1 MKMRIVLAVLL
12 IIVSLQGLGMVASA
26 QGPAGT
32 WASGIQIQNQS
43 ELADANITITFYW
56 AVGTAN
62 AGNVAFTFNDVI
74 DAGKS
79 KTYYVPTHIPGLPSD
94 FVGSA
99 VVTADQ
105 PVAAIL
111 NTTRTDSVDKRI
123 GAATGVLSPATKV
136 YAPYLRKNYY
146 GRDSYIAIQNTGDQ
160 PATVTVTYYDR
171 VTGDEIAAAQETH
184 QIPAYTTKISYQDA
198 NANLPAG
205 GGSASF
211 HGSAVIEGTQPLAV
225 VVNNANAGTSPQS
238 SGFESYNGMTT
249 GATKLYMPKLTVNYY
264 DYQSS
269 FTVQNTGNVATPV
282 NVTYTF
288 GGTTYTHSNPSLA
301 PGAAWPVYLASTA
314 QSNLPAGL
322 SGAGSAVVTADQPL
336 VGMVT
341 EVHEQGDKG
350 FAVIS
355 SAVPDGTGTS
365 VVLFPKFART
375 YFDYNGGIQIQ
386 NIGTQA
392 TTVTAVFS
400 QAGRPDVTVVSPSI
414 PAGESTFWYGPSV
427 TGLSENFGGSV
438 VVTSNNGQPIAGVYT
453 ERNDVVP
460 GDSYTAYNGIQK

>member
-12 IIVSLQGLGMVASA
+12 IIVSLQGLGMIASA

-43 ELADANITITFYW
+43 ETADANITITFYW
-56 AVGTAN
+56 AMGTPN
-62 AGNVAFTFNDVI
+62 EGQVAYTFNDVI
-74 DAGKS
+74 QAGKS
-79 KTYYVPTHIPGLPSD
+79 KTYYVPSHIPGLPSD

-111 NTTRTDSVDKRI
+111 NTTRTDGADKRI

-146 GRDSYIAIQNTGDQ
+146 GRNSYIAIQNTSDQ
-160 PATVTVTYYDR
+160 QATVTIKYYDR
-171 VTGDEIAAAQETH
+171 ATGNEIAAAMETH
-184 QIPAYTTKISYQDA
+184 TVKAYSTKISYQEQ
-198 NANLPAG
+198 NPNLPAG

-211 HGSAVIEGTQPLAV
+211 HGSAVIESSQPLAV
-225 VVNNANAGTSPQS
+225 VVNNANAGTSPQTA
-238 SGFESYNGMTT
+238 GFESYNGMTM
-249 GATKLYMPKLTVNYY
+249 GASKLYMPKLTVNYY

-269 FTVQNTGNVATPV
+269 FTVQNTGNVATEV

-288 GGTTYTHSNPSLA
+288 GANTYTHTNASLA
-301 PGAAWPVYLASTA
+301 PGASWPVYLAAPA
-314 QSNLPAGL
+314 QSNLPEGL
-322 SGAGSAVVTADQPL
+322 SGTGSAIVTANQPL
-336 VGMVT
+336 VGIVT
-341 EVHEQGDKG
+341 EVHEQGNKG

-355 SAVPDGTGTS
+355 SAVPEGTGTS

-375 YFDYNGGIQIQ
+375 YYDYNGGIQIQ
-386 NIGTQA
+386 NIGNQA

-400 QAGRPDVTVVSPSI
+400 QAGRADVTVVSPSI
-414 PAGESTFWYGPSV
+414 APGASTFWYGPNV
-427 TGLSENFGGSV
+427 ADLSDFFGGSV

-453 ERNDVVP
+453 ERNEVEP
-460 GDSYTAYNGIQK
+460 GDSYTSYNGIQK